1 VGLLHGWR
9 LCPRCGER
17 LTGDE
22 QAMSCDSCGSRYYAN
37 SAPAAA
43 AIVADDDGRVLLAR
57 RAYEP
62 DAGKWDTPGG
72 FLDEG
77 EDPRE
82 AIRRELR
89 EETGLEVEPGRFLGA
104 FVDTYGDGPGAGSV
118 LNLVW
123 DAKVVSGEMEPA
135 DDVSELRWFAPDELP
150 DADGEY
156 AFHWVA
162 PFVKRWAA
170 SRGKNTS

>member
-1 VGLLHGWR
+1 
-9 LCPRCGER
+9 
-17 LTGDE
+17 
-22 QAMSCDSCGSRYYAN
+22 MSCESCGSRYYAH

-43 AIVADDDGRVLLAR
+43 AIVVDERGRVLLAR
-57 RAYEP
+57 RAYDP

-104 FVDTYGDGPGAGSV
+104 FVDDYGEGPDAGSV

-123 DAKVVSGEMEPA
+123 DAKVVSGEMEPD

-150 DADGEY
+150 ANEEQY
-156 AFHWVA
+156 AFRWVA
-162 PFVKRWAA
+162 PFLQDWA
-170 SRGKNTS
+170 NTRETKEP